1 MSDQGASSAGR
12 VAHPLR
18 SAEGAPLRS
27 AWFRG
32 KALSKSCGGRFI
44 LGVLAVPAGEGG
56 ELKQHCLNVVRA
68 T

>member
-12 VAHPLR
+12 VARPLR
-18 SAEGAPLRS
+18 SAEVAPLRS

-56 ELKQHCLNVVRA
+56 EQQHSEQCP
-68 T
+68 